1 MTRFVLKGVELEYFR
16 LIGEPH
22 DNFNKDGKE
31 WTTNFILNDEHLA
44 VCREN
49 GMAKAYVKTARKVD
63 GVDTEVPPFI
73 KFTKKAHGADGTPK
87 EPITVLDRTAKPWN
101 PAVAIGNGS
110 KADIIVNLNEVGMG
124 PNKGKLKPYISKVVI
139 KEHVPYIPDDGI
151 EYDVVEDD
159 GPSEAFNDSLEDIGK
174 ETAAAET
181 DW

>member
-22 DNFNKDGKE
+22 DNYNKDGKE
-31 WTTNFILNDEHLA
+31 WTCNFILNPEHLS

-49 GMAKAYVKTARKVD
+49 GMAKAYVKTSRKVQ
-63 GVDTEVPPFI
+63 GEVQEVPPFV
-73 KFTKKAHGADGTPK
+73 KFTKKAHGADGSPK
-87 EPITVLDRTAKPWN
+87 EPITVLDRTAQPWDASVN
-101 PAVAIGNGS
+101 VGNGD
-110 KADIIVNLNEVGMG
+110 KADIIVNLNEVNMG

-151 EYDVVEDD
+151 EYDVAEDN
-159 GPSEAFNDSLEDIGK
+159 GPAAEFNDSLDDVGV
-174 ETAAAET
+174 AAET